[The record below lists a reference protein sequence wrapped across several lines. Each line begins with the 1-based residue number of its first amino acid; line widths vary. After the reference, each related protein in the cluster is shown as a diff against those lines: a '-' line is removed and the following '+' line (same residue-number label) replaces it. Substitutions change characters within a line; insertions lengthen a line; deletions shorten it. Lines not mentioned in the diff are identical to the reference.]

1 MLRLDFPNKIIRNKK
16 KILFVTG
23 TRADFG
29 KLKGLIEAVKR
40 EKDFD
45 YGIFAT
51 GMHLLKRYGSTIHE
65 IRKSGFAN
73 IYPFLNQDDLVGAQ
87 MDDVLAN
94 TIQGLGLYV
103 REFSPDLIVV
113 HGDRVETLAGATV
126 GVLNNILVAH
136 VEGGEI
142 SGTIDEI
149 LRHAITKLSHLHFVA
164 NHKARKRLIQ
174 LGEIPKSV
182 FVTGSPD
189 IDLMLSKE
197 LPTLDQ
203 VKKRYRIT
211 FPEYAIFTYHPV
223 TTELSSIKKNI
234 ETVVDALIESNL
246 NYVVIYPNNDR
257 GSHLIVEEILRLK
270 RLPRFRLIT
279 SMRFEYYLTLLKNS
293 KAIIGNSSAGVRE
306 APVYG
311 VPTVNIGTRQNK
323 RFDYKSII
331 NVPENRAKILEVLH
345 KLPKKISPSK
355 HFGKGNSAELFIQ
368 ILKRK
373 SFWNRSC
380 QKTFRDI

>member
-73 IYPFLNQDDLVGAQ
+73 IYPFLNQDDVVGVQ

-164 NHKARKRLIQ
+164 NNKARKRLIQ
-174 LGEIPKSV
+174 LGEMPKSV

-270 RLPRFRLIT
+270 GLPRFRLIT

-293 KAIIGNSSAGVRE
+293 KAIMGNSSAGVRE

-323 RFDYKSII
+323 RFNYKSII
-331 NVPENRAKILEVLH
+331 NVSENRTKILEALNN
-345 KLPKKISPSK
+345 LPKKISPSK
-355 HFGKGNSAELFIQ
+355 HFGKGNSADLFIQ

-373 SFWNRSC
+373 NFWNRSC

>member
-1 MLRLDFPNKIIRNKK
+1 MLKLDFPNKIKGNKK

-29 KLKGLIEAVKR
+29 KLKGLIESIKR

-65 IRKSGFAN
+65 IRKSGFVN
-73 IYPFLNQDDLVGAQ
+73 IYPFLNQDDVVGAQ
-87 MDDVLAN
+87 MDYVLAN
-94 TIQGLGLYV
+94 TINGLSLYT
-103 REFSPDLIVV
+103 REFCPDLIVV

-136 VEGGEI
+136 IEGGEI

-149 LRHAITKLSHLHFVA
+149 LRHAITKLSHIHFVA
-164 NHKARKRLIQ
+164 NNKARKRLIQ
-174 LGEIPKSV
+174 LGETPKSI

-189 IDLMLSKE
+189 IDLMLSKQ
-197 LPTLDQ
+197 LPALNK
-203 VKKRYRIT
+203 VKNRYRIS
-211 FPEYAIFTYHPV
+211 FSEYAIFSYHPV
-223 TTELSSIKKNI
+223 TTELRSIKKKI
-234 ETVVDALIESNL
+234 ATVIDALIESNM

-257 GSHLIVEEILRLK
+257 GSDLIVEEILRLK
-270 RLPRFRLIT
+270 ELPRFRLIT
-279 SMRFEYYLTLLKNS
+279 SMRFEYYLTLLKHS

-323 RFDYKSII
+323 RFNYKSII
-331 NVPENRAKILEVLH
+331 NVSENRLKILEAIQN
-345 KLPKKISPSK
+345 LPKKLASSK
-355 HFGKGNSAELFIQ
+355 HFGKGNSAELFIK

>member
-1 MLRLDFPNKIIRNKK
+1 MLRLDFPNKITRNKK

-164 NHKARKRLIQ
+164 NNKARKRLIQ

-234 ETVVDALIESNL
+234 ETVVDSLIESNL
-246 NYVVIYPNNDR
+246 NYIVIYPNNDR
-257 GSHLIVEEILRLK
+257 GSDLIVEEILRLK
-270 RLPRFRLIT
+270 GLPRFRLIT

-293 KAIIGNSSAGVRE
+293 KAIMGNSSAGVRE

-323 RFDYKSII
+323 RFNYKSII
-331 NVPENRAKILEVLH
+331 NVSENRTKILEALNN
-345 KLPKKISPSK
+345 LPKKISPSK
-355 HFGKGNSAELFIQ
+355 HFGKGNSADLFIQ

-373 SFWNRSC
+373 NFWNRSC

>member
-1 MLRLDFPNKIIRNKK
+1 MLRLDFPNKITRNKK

-164 NHKARKRLIQ
+164 NNKARKRLIQ

-211 FPEYAIFTYHPV
+211 FPEYTIFTYHPV

-234 ETVVDALIESNL
+234 ETVVDSLIESNL
-246 NYVVIYPNNDR
+246 NYIVIYPNNDR
-257 GSHLIVEEILRLK
+257 GSDLIVEEILRLK
-270 RLPRFRLIT
+270 GLPRFRLIT

-293 KAIIGNSSAGVRE
+293 KAIMGNSSAGVRE

-323 RFDYKSII
+323 RFNYKSII
-331 NVPENRAKILEVLH
+331 NVSENRTKILEALNN
-345 KLPKKISPSK
+345 LPKKISPSK
-355 HFGKGNSAELFIQ
+355 HFGKGNSADLFIQ

-373 SFWNRSC
+373 NFWNRSC

>member
-1 MLRLDFPNKIIRNKK
+1 MLKLDFPNKTIQDKK

-29 KLKGLIEAVKR
+29 KLKGLIESIKR
-40 EKDFD
+40 EKIFE

-73 IYPFLNQDDLVGAQ
+73 IYPFLNQDDVVGAQ
-87 MDDVLAN
+87 MDYVLAN

-164 NHKARKRLIQ
+164 NNKARKRLIQ
-174 LGEIPKSV
+174 LGEKPTNI
-182 FVTGSPD
+182 FVIGSPN
-189 IDLMLSKE
+189 IDMMLSNK
-197 LPTLDQ
+197 LPSIQ
-203 VKKRYRIT
+203 KVRQRYRIS
-211 FPEYAIFTYHPV
+211 FKKYVIFSYHPV
-223 TTELSSIKKNI
+223 TTELHLLKKKITLMVN
-234 ETVVDALIESNL
+234 ALKESDL
-246 NYVVIYPNNDR
+246 NFVIIYPNNDT
-257 GSHLIVEEILRLK
+257 GSELIVEEISKLK
-270 RLPRFRLIT
+270 ELDRFKLVT
-279 SMRFEYYLTLLKNS
+279 SMRFEYYLTLLKHS
-293 KAIIGNSSAGVRE
+293 MAIIGNSSAGICE

-311 VPTVNIGTRQNK
+311 IPTVNIGTRQNK
-323 RFDYKSII
+323 RFDHKSIVNI
-331 NVPENRAKILEVLH
+331 PENRKKILHTLQN
-345 KLPKKISPSK
+345 LPQKSSPSL
-355 HFGKGNSAELFIQ
+355 HFGKGNSAKLFSQ
-368 ILKRK
+368 ILNKVN
-373 SFWNRSC
+373 FWKRSC

>member
-1 MLRLDFPNKIIRNKK
+1 MLKIDFPNKIIRDKK

-164 NHKARKRLIQ
+164 NNKARKRLIQ
-174 LGEIPKSV
+174 LGEMPKSV

-234 ETVVDALIESNL
+234 KTVVDSLIESNL
-246 NYVVIYPNNDR
+246 NYIVIYPNNDR
-257 GSHLIVEEILRLK
+257 GSDLIVEEILRLK
-270 RLPRFRLIT
+270 GLPRFRLIT

-293 KAIIGNSSAGVRE
+293 KAIMGNSSAGVRE

-323 RFDYKSII
+323 RFNYKSII
-331 NVPENRAKILEVLH
+331 NVSENRTKILEALNN
-345 KLPKKISPSK
+345 LPKKISPSK
-355 HFGKGNSAELFIQ
+355 HFGKGNSADLFIQ

-373 SFWNRSC
+373 NFWNRSC

>member
-1 MLRLDFPNKIIRNKK
+1 MLRLDFPNKITRNKK

-164 NHKARKRLIQ
+164 NNKARKRLIQ

-234 ETVVDALIESNL
+234 KTVVDSLIESNL
-246 NYVVIYPNNDR
+246 NYIVIYPNNDR
-257 GSHLIVEEILRLK
+257 GSDLIVEEILRLK
-270 RLPRFRLIT
+270 GLPRFRLIT

-293 KAIIGNSSAGVRE
+293 KAIMGNSSAGVRE

-323 RFDYKSII
+323 RFNYKSII
-331 NVPENRAKILEVLH
+331 NVSENRTKILEALNN
-345 KLPKKISPSK
+345 LPKKISPSK
-355 HFGKGNSAELFIQ
+355 HFGKGNSADLFIQ

-373 SFWNRSC
+373 NFWNRSC